1 MPNGWPRRDS
11 PISFNPILA
20 LAVYSEGN
28 RKPWLLDVP
37 ADLNPMTQLDPNS
50 LNDTIP
56 QVEVEIDPDVPGEN
70 SFGDRCRLAAQQF
83 LQWYEGQNVPVKIAL
98 AVTGIS
104 IALSLTLKVLHLIA
118 SIISV
123 TILVVILYGLYQVFV
138 KPKSPV

>member
-1 MPNGWPRRDS
+1 
-11 PISFNPILA
+11 
-20 LAVYSEGN
+20 
-28 RKPWLLDVP
+28 
-37 ADLNPMTQLDPNS
+37 MTQLEPNP

-70 SFGDRCRLAAQQF
+70 AFGDRWRLAVQQF
-83 LQWYEGQNVPVKIAL
+83 LQWYEHQNAPVKIAL

-104 IALSLTLKVLHLIA
+104 IALSLALKVLHLIA

-138 KPKSPV
+138 KPKSQV